1 MNNVYMT
8 LETAAFNRIRD
19 WLNKRCGMHYPE
31 KKQELLLQR
40 LTRVCQ
46 TQKLANLA
54 ELANCLENPDW
65 HELHSLVI
73 DAASTNHTYFFR
85 EPQVLDYF
93 RDVILPTLN
102 KEDVRIWSAAA
113 STGDEAYTIAMIVA
127 EAKGMDWARNNLS
140 ILGTDISKY
149 VIGYAEQGI
158 YRQTALEHTT
168 DDILRRYFDAMGD
181 GQYRVNKHIR
191 NLCTFRNM
199 NLKMNPYPFTKLFDV
214 VFCRNVLYYFD
225 EAHQQQ
231 IIEHI
236 YDVTKDG
243 GWLLTSVTVSLR
255 HLKTRWINV
264 GSGIYRKDVNHVY

>member
-1 MNNVYMT
+1 MT
-8 LETAAFNRIRD
+8 MYASIDSNAFNRIRA

-31 KKQELLLQR
+31 KKQELLQQR
-40 LTRVCQ
+40 LMRVCQ
-46 TQKLANLA
+46 TQKFSNLA
-54 ELANCLENPDW
+54 ELANAVENLDL

-93 RDVILPTLN
+93 RDTILPTLS
-102 KEDVRIWSAAA
+102 KDDVRIWSAAA
-113 STGDEAYTIAMIVA
+113 STGDEAYTLAIIVA
-127 EAKGMDWARNNLS
+127 EAKGMEWAKNNLS
-140 ILGTDISKY
+140 ILGTDISTY
-149 VIGYAEQGI
+149 VIPYAELAI
-158 YRQTALEHTT
+158 YRQTALEHTSPE
-168 DDILRRYFDAMGD
+168 ILKRYFESAGD
-181 GQYRVNKHIR
+181 GQYRVNKQIR

-199 NLKMNPYPFTKLFDV
+199 NLKTNPYPFTQLFDV

-225 EAHQQQ
+225 EVHQQE

-264 GSGIYRKDVNHVY
+264 GAGIYRKDVNHVY